1 MIINLSEIMLVPDKV
16 ERITAPIE
24 LENFRLRRETYEFKV
39 KNPLELTITNLG
51 KKKLLIEGS
60 TIIVLMIPCSRCLED
75 VETTLDISISKEID
89 FGKTE
94 EERIEE
100 LDEMNYINGYDLDV
114 DKLVYGEILIDF
126 PMKVVCSDDC
136 KGVCNVCGKNLN
148 KGTCNCVSTS
158 LDPRMSAILD
168 IFNNSK

>member
-16 ERITAPIE
+16 ERITAPIG
-24 LENFRLRRETYEFKV
+24 LENFKLRSETYEFKE
-39 KNPLELTITNLG
+39 KEPMELTITNLG
-51 KKKLLIEGS
+51 KRKVLIEGNS
-60 TIIVLMIPCSRCLED
+60 RVVLMIPCSRCLEY
-75 VETTLDISISKEID
+75 VGTTLDISVSKEID

-114 DKLVYGEILIDF
+114 DKLVYDEILIDF
-126 PMKVVCSDDC
+126 PMKVLCSSDC
-136 KGVCNVCGKNLN
+136 KGICNVCGQNLN
-148 KGTCNCVSTS
+148 KGTCNCDRTS